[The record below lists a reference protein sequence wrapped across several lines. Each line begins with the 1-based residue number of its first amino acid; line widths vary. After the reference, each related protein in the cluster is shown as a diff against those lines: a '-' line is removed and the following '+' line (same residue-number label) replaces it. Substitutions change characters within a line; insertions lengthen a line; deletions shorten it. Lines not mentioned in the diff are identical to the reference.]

1 MHLPRLRE
9 SIVLAALFVTP
20 LLTQSG
26 CAKTTPHGFASESPG
41 NAALQSIPQHP
52 HAALCPTA
60 KTGSA
65 RCFAHVVTDEAGQ
78 VVVNAAPQ
86 GFGPPDLASAYA
98 LPTSGGSGKTVAL
111 VDANDDPYAESDLA
125 TYRAQY
131 GLPPCT
137 TANGCFKKVN
147 QQGQQSNYPAASS
160 DWAGEISLD
169 VQMVSAICPSCNILL
184 VEANSADM
192 SDLGASVNTAAQLG
206 ASAISNSYGGGE
218 DSSVTSESEQYFN
231 HPGVLITASSGDG
244 AYGVNFPASSQY
256 VVGVGGTSLVQ
267 STTAARGWVEGA
279 WSDAGSGCSA
289 FSPKPSWQ
297 TDTGCSQRT
306 VADVSAVADPNTGL
320 AVYSTYDGGWIVLG
334 GTSASSPIVAATF
347 ALTGQT
353 GQTAEY
359 LYAHPDFLFD
369 VTSGSNGSCGSYLC
383 NAGAGYDGPT
393 GLGTP
398 NATLWAGGSSGSSSG
413 GGSGGGNPDAGTG
426 GDEGGGGGSSSGGGG
441 SGPQITLDSPDDGAS
456 IPGNT
461 TIQLVADVSASA
473 GVSDVFLDWI
483 EPQGTVIVDCNT
495 PPPGVTCTS
504 SGSTY
509 TFAFAA
515 TTGSRTWSVSATD
528 GSGASAQSETRSL
541 TLVESS
547 GPSASF
553 DAPPNGSSYSP
564 GDIVQVVVEAN
575 APAGVSQV
583 TLAWHGSQGEQD
595 YQMSYVGGTEW
606 TVTLPGILA
615 NVPSGPRELTVT
627 VYDAQGNTGTSSI
640 MINVQ

>member
-1 MHLPRLRE
+1 MHVRHLRD
-9 SIVLAALFVTP
+9 SIAVAALFIAP
-20 LLTQSG
+20 LFTQSG
-26 CAKTTPHGFASESPG
+26 CAKTTPHGFASDSPG
-41 NAALQSIPQHP
+41 NAALQSIPKRP

-60 KTGSA
+60 KAGAA

-78 VVVNAAPQ
+78 VVVDAAPQ

-98 LPTSGGSGKTVAL
+98 LPLSGGAGKTVAL
-111 VDANDDPYAESDLA
+111 VDANDDPYAESDSA

-160 DWAGEISLD
+160 DWAGEISRSTSRW
-169 VQMVSAICPSCNILL
+169 SAPSARRCKILL

-192 SDLGASVNTAAQLG
+192 SDLGASVNMAAQLG

-244 AYGVNFPASSQY
+244 AYGVNYPASSQY

-297 TDTGCSQRT
+297 TDTGCGQRT
-306 VADVSAVADPNTGL
+306 VADVSAVANPNTGL

-369 VTSGSNGSCGSYLC
+369 VTSGNNGNCGSYLC
-383 NAGAGYDGPT
+383 NAGPGYDGPT

-398 NATLWAGGSSGSSSG
+398 NATLWAGGGSGSSSGGSGSSSG
-413 GGSGGGNPDAGTG
+413 GGSGSSSGGTTPDAGAG
-426 GDEGGGGGSSSGGGG
+426 AGDGGGSGGSSSGGGG
-441 SGPQITLDSPDDGAS
+441 GSGPQSRSTRPTTARASPATRPS
-456 IPGNT
+456 SWSRT
-461 TIQLVADVSASA
+461 SRRALASA
-473 GVSDVFLDWI
+473 
-483 EPQGTVIVDCNT
+483 
-495 PPPGVTCTS
+495 TCS
-504 SGSTY
+504 S
-509 TFAFAA
+509 
-515 TTGSRTWSVSATD
+515 TGSNRRAPSSSTAT
-528 GSGASAQSETRSL
+528 RR
-541 TLVESS
+541 
-547 GPSASF
+547 
-553 DAPPNGSSYSP
+553 
-564 GDIVQVVVEAN
+564 
-575 APAGVSQV
+575 
-583 TLAWHGSQGEQD
+583 
-595 YQMSYVGGTEW
+595 
-606 TVTLPGILA
+606 
-615 NVPSGPRELTVT
+615 PR
-627 VYDAQGNTGTSSI
+627 A
-640 MINVQ
+640 